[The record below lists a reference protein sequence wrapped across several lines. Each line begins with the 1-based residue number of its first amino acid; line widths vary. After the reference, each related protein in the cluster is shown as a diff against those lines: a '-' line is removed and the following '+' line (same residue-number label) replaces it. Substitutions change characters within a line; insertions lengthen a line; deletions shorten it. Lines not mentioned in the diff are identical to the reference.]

1 MRYNTIVFLFAML
14 LMCPLSVLAQADL
27 FPAKPSSS
35 TDSGSR
41 FSRLDLVSCLC
52 PQHAGQTQAAPRGL
66 FGQAGIMMLDSL
78 PNNAAVLAMLSLESE
93 ASADSSENVGYKK
106 FYATMQLKA
115 QAALHGAN
123 ALIGFRQTIDTTT
136 NKIIF
141 SATAARVE
149 R

>member
-1 MRYNTIVFLFAML
+1 MRYNTVVFLFAML
-14 LMCPLSVLAQADL
+14 LMLPLSVLAQVDI
-27 FPAKPSSS
+27 FPVTPSRSAESGDRSS
-35 TDSGSR
+35 LSG
-41 FSRLDLVSCLC
+41 LISCSC
-52 PQHAGQTQAAPRGL
+52 PRHAGQMQVAPRGL

-78 PNNAAVLAMLSLESE
+78 PNNAAVLAMLSLECE

-115 QAALHGAN
+115 QAAQHGAN
-123 ALIGFRQTIDTTT
+123 ALIGFKQTINAAT